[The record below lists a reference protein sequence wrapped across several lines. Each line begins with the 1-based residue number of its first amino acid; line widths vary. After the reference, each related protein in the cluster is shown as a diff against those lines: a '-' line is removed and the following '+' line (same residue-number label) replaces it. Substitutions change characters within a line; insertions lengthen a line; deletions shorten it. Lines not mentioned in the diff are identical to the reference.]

1 MSDSGDTNMDAN
13 PPMETSAS
21 EPLRLVE
28 APRSLSWECWGM
40 LRLED
45 NISAHSLG
53 LVLSTE
59 EIETQK
65 ALLAQVQTQL
75 LPSLDTQLAD
85 LLESLDLS
93 ASATHPNPDFHD
105 ALGITSGIHSTFQ
118 MLRSCMTYLAPPH
131 IYDYIVPLNDDEDRG
146 AVKTFR
152 NQNILV
158 DFWDVTTPLRQLLQ
172 EYDQLIHL
180 EYHLGGNQGEDF
192 EDNDE
197 ADEETALLKHRSEI
211 IRLTANVRR
220 GIKDLI
226 RWSYRS
232 DFQLIQDGM
241 ELYKGWLNND
251 LAKIHEKIIAIE
263 GRNLNVPQNE
273 IKLHQDHLKLMRS
286 IIPLIKL
293 LRLFFNK
300 ITGTPRSKPEFILG
314 NVNSKEYFILEN
326 TGRELEESIRQLMSF
341 CAALPEAGREIHK
354 KTDEIEKEIRNLG
367 EAISRILISVSFLI
381 LPLRSGPEQPSA
393 GSSIFKTNFQE
404 LKYAL
409 FDAKGE
415 LRDALFAYSWSY
427 ARVFLPNNP

>member
-28 APRSLSWECWGM
+28 ALRSLSWECWGM

-118 MLRSCMTYLAPPH
+118 TLRSCMTFLAPPH

-152 NQNILV
+152 NQSILV
-158 DFWDVTTPLRQLLQ
+158 DFWDVTTRLRQLLQ

-180 EYHLGGNQGEDF
+180 EYHLGGNQGQDF

-211 IRLTANVRR
+211 IRLTANVRG

-226 RWSYRS
+226 RWSYCS

-241 ELYKGWLNND
+241 ELYKGSPKTYAVNHTFD
-251 LAKIHEKIIAIE
+251 QITQIIF
-263 GRNLNVPQNE
+263 Q
-273 IKLHQDHLKLMRS
+273 QDY
-286 IIPLIKL
+286 
-293 LRLFFNK
+293 
-300 ITGTPRSKPEFILG
+300 G
-314 NVNSKEYFILEN
+314 NSKKQ
-326 TGRELEESIRQLMSF
+326 TGIYTWQRELERVFHIGEYR
-341 CAALPEAGREIHK
+341 AATRRFNQAQAERTK
-354 KTDEIEKEIRNLG
+354 KTDQIEKEIRNLG

-381 LPLRSGPEQPSA
+381 LPLRSGPEQPSS

-409 FDAKGE
+409 FEAQGE